1 MKKGET
7 MNNEKMTLKNVF
19 SFEGCYTKKQYWVM
33 NVGSLFGLVLSMLM
47 LVVSKE
53 SEYEVL
59 LVLLALIGTI
69 VFMWIDVAASV
80 KRLHDVNRSW
90 YRNIN
95 TQSNK
100 RIFAKC
106 CREQQI

>member
-33 NVGSLFGLVLSMLM
+33 RVGSLFGLVVSMLM

-53 SEYEVL
+53 SEYEVIL
-59 LVLLALIGTI
+59 RATNGFLP
-69 VFMWIDVAASV
+69 SV
-80 KRLHDVNRSW
+80 VENNRF
-90 YRNIN
+90 RKPQ
-95 TQSNK
+95 TQ
-100 RIFAKC
+100 AY
-106 CREQQI
+106 ETLE